1 MKSQQPEALIESARK
16 LTAKFAARAAGYDKD
31 NAFPHEDFADLQAA
45 GLLAT
50 SVPKEHGG
58 HGVSMSN
65 GDPLTQWRI
74 TAAVAAGDLSL
85 GRCYEGHINTVDLI
99 NDFGSEALKREIFPQ
114 VVAGKMRFVIW
125 GSEPIRQDTQDL
137 YQRLSGQTVARRVEG
152 GWVLNGAKAFAT
164 SAGGATHVIITAAL
178 EDASLS
184 PLEQQQWFLADADT
198 PGILIDKSWW
208 HSLGMRATVSHKVDL
223 KDVFVPERFRLFSTE
238 QYLGRLWQ
246 ARFIPHFSASFLGA
260 ATAAYE
266 FACDYL
272 RQRRKADD
280 PVLQN
285 HIGQARVALD
295 LLDAHL
301 VATAQLWNSGDR
313 DAAALR
319 CNMCRAAGEQLA
331 MEAVGRAIRVSG
343 ATALLEQYPLGR
355 IMRDLQT
362 YVRHESIDRILTAI
376 GKGCLGMDYD
386 PNFARSNH
394 TAIQVAAGARAQRA
408 Q

>member
-1 MKSQQPEALIESARK
+1 MNAKSPEALIAAARK
-16 LTAKFAARAAGYDKD
+16 LTASFAARAARYDKD
-31 NAFPHEDFADLQAA
+31 NSFPHEDFADLQAA

-50 SVPKEHGG
+50 SVPKSHGG

-74 TAAVAAGDLSL
+74 TTAIAAGDLSL

-99 NDFGSEALKREIFPQ
+99 NDFGSEELKREIFPQ

-137 YQRLSGQTVARRVEG
+137 YQRLSGQTVARKVDG
-152 GWVLNGAKAFAT
+152 GWILNGAKAFAT
-164 SAGGATHVIITAAL
+164 SAGGATHVVITAAL

-184 PLEQQQWFLADADT
+184 PLEQQQWFLADAAT
-198 PGILIDKSWW
+198 PGISIDTSWW

-285 HIGQARVALD
+285 LIGQARVAID
-295 LLDAHL
+295 LLEAHL
-301 VATAQLWNSGDR
+301 IATAQLWNSGDK

-319 CNMCRAAGEQLA
+319 CNMCRAAGERLS
-331 MEAVGRAIRVSG
+331 MEAVGLAVRVCG

-355 IMRDLQT
+355 IQRDLQT

-376 GKGCLGMDYD
+376 GKGSLGIDYD
-386 PNFARSNH
+386 PNFARSD
-394 TAIQVAAGARAQRA
+394 AGAARPAQAAR
-408 Q
+408 

>member
-1 MKSQQPEALIESARK
+1 MTSNQREALIASARS
-16 LTAKFAARAAGYDKD
+16 LTSKFAARAAGYDKD
-31 NAFPHEDFADLQAA
+31 NAFPHEDFADLQTA

-50 SVPKEHGG
+50 SVPKEFGG

-74 TAAVAAGDLSL
+74 TSAVAAGDLSL

-137 YQRLSGQTVARRVEG
+137 YQRLSGQTVAKRVDG

-184 PLEQQQWFLADADT
+184 PLEQQLWFLADASA
-198 PGILIDKSWW
+198 PGISIDKSWW

-238 QYLGRLWQ
+238 QYLAKLWQ

-266 FACDYL
+266 FACAYL
-272 RQRRKADD
+272 RQRNKADD

-285 HIGQARVALD
+285 LIAQARVAID

-301 VATAQLWNSGDR
+301 IATALSWTSGDR
-313 DAAALR
+313 DVAALR
-319 CNMCRAAGEQLA
+319 SNMCRAAGEKLA
-331 MEAVGRAIRVSG
+331 MEAVGLAVRVCG

-355 IMRDLQT
+355 ILRDLQT

-394 TAIQVAAGARAQRA
+394 GTTQAAGATPQRA